1 SSFTGWNNYMMDL
14 GKLIKDAEAM
24 KHFGNTMVLWNLKS
38 MQPEKIFSVPGA
50 PLEIRWSLKEGDDW
64 AITASALTSKL
75 WLISHDA
82 NNEWQAKEVGTIGD
96 PAKIPLPV
104 DISDP
109 TKPVQ
114 IYEKVTG
121 KQVNMI
127 SQSWDGKRVYITSS
141 LLQHWDKTGADN

>member
-1 SSFTGWNNYMMDL
+1 MT
-14 GKLIKDAEAM
+14 KDD
-24 KHFGNTMVLWNLKS
+24 
-38 MQPEKIFSVPGA
+38 PRSVA
-50 PLEIRWSLKEGDDW
+50 VHWSLKEGDDW

-75 WLISHDA
+75 WLVNHDA
-82 NNEWQAKEVGTIGD
+82 NDQWQANEVGTIGD

-104 DISDP
+104 DISIAADAKTLWVNTFMDGTTHLFDISDP

-127 SQSWDGKRVYITSS
+127 SQSWDGKRVYITDGEFT
-141 LLQHWDKTGADN
+141 QGCMTHGQEEPKTA